1 MSLFKVDKIQP
12 RSKEFL
18 EIEKAKLQNGSII
31 DLNGGTNLGT
41 AAGKDEPYFVKSP
54 VVGTSEGKLLKLT
67 ADGQAEASDI
77 DPVEVTLAIS
87 RVGTLQDEVNVLASG
102 GPKGVYADSA
112 ALILADPDHAN
123 IYLVHADNKW
133 YYHNGTTFVPGALY
147 QDSAAFNELAGVGR
161 GLETVVGNAVSIA
174 THQDSPTPHKITDG
188 VTTWMYG
195 LSIVNLRGFKH
206 LQFNIE
212 EVV

>member
-12 RSKEFL
+12 RSTEFL
-18 EIEKAKLQNGSII
+18 EIEKAKLQNGSVI
-31 DLNGGTNLGT
+31 DLEGGTNLGT
-41 AAGKDEPYFVKSP
+41 AAGHDDPFFIKSP
-54 VVGTSEGKLLKLT
+54 VVGESAGMLLKLT
-67 ADGQAEASDI
+67 ADGQATPTNI
-77 DPVEVTLAIS
+77 DPTEVTLAIS

-123 IYLVHADNKW
+123 IYLVQADNKW

-147 QDSAAFNELAGVGR
+147 QDSAAFNELAGVSR
-161 GLETVVGNAVSIA
+161 GLETVAGNAVSIA
-174 THQDSPTPHKITDG
+174 THQNSPTPHKITDG